1 MYRNEDIM
9 SLTAIDNLY
18 YKIILKIK
26 NFKSKKYYESLSEK
40 EIPKENFIFFAPS
53 VQPEYTGNLRTGI
66 YEDHILVLD
75 LLSSNLPPSWKIIFK
90 EHPAQFTEPH
100 ASLSKDKFYY
110 KKIKKMKNVKILS
123 QSINSYELIEKSSV
137 VACTGSTIGM
147 DAMIMG
153 KPCLLFGNTWFN
165 SCKSV
170 ININTK
176 KDLTEAFKKITS
188 GYKPDK
194 IDLMSY
200 MDFVYSLS
208 TKLLTL
214 FISKNFKNKYLN
226 NQFDQNI
233 DLTKEYQK
241 VALNF
246 YKNYERSLWQI
257 TLTMI

>member
-1 MYRNEDIM
+1 
-9 SLTAIDNLY
+9 
-18 YKIILKIK
+18 
-26 NFKSKKYYESLSEK
+26 
-40 EIPKENFIFFAPS
+40 
-53 VQPEYTGNLRTGI
+53 
-66 YEDHILVLD
+66 
-75 LLSSNLPPSWKIIFK
+75 
-90 EHPAQFTEPH
+90 
-100 ASLSKDKFYY
+100 
-110 KKIKKMKNVKILS
+110 MKNVKILS

-176 KDLTEAFKKITS
+176 NNLTEAFKKITS

-214 FISKNFKNKYLN
+214 FISKILKT
-226 NQFDQNI
+226 NI
-233 DLTKEYQK
+233 
-241 VALNF
+241 
-246 YKNYERSLWQI
+246 
-257 TLTMI
+257 